1 MAPHLVCA
9 VDTKERLR
17 DHDAQGLPQVSR
29 CLCPWSSTFSLATA
43 KGLLLASAYQFWI
56 LVVLLSRRYAFLVYT
71 SKAAG
76 ASLKSRVELG
86 WSGNTWRNVYACLK
100 IGHPPIRS
108 FNWETHKPITP
119 CSRTKPYQHERDR
132 SIAAGHCRSH
142 FFHHCWTH
150 QQSLIG
156 PGEVQRR
163 SQSFGWVNSYG
174 TSWDHMDHPVHR
186 VMGEPTAIRL
196 WAAKLRCQQRDIG
209 ISFFIKTPPYFNFHW
224 GL

>member
-9 VDTKERLR
+9 VDPKERLR

-29 CLCPWSSTFSLATA
+29 CLCPWRSTFCLATA

-108 FNWETHKPITP
+108 FNWETHKP
-119 CSRTKPYQHERDR
+119 CSRTNPYQHDFTCNR
-132 SIAAGHCRSH
+132 SIAAGHCRTH
-142 FFHHCWTH
+142 FFHIFSTIVGRIFSRVWLALAKFNEDLSLLDGSIAMGPSCHGWTH
-150 QQSLIG
+150 
-156 PGEVQRR
+156 
-163 SQSFGWVNSYG
+163 SY
-174 TSWDHMDHPVHR
+174 
-186 VMGEPTAIRL
+186 
-196 WAAKLRCQQRDIG
+196 
-209 ISFFIKTPPYFNFHW
+209 
-224 GL
+224 